1 MALLAGK
8 GWIDLGMADKA
19 IRHSGVCGGIH
30 VIAFVQAAV
39 AGGAGSGSRREPGNE
54 LVARGSQI
62 GFGANR
68 RQDDGRGVTKL
79 DVPGVAKAG
88 YRGCPGGIDG
98 AWLAVTGLAS
108 LLDGQ
113 IVVGRRLAGGR
124 RRVTL
129 QAVESKLQVDAVG
142 ERRRE
147 RQQDQ
152 PL

>member
-1 MALLAGK
+1 M
-8 GWIDLGMADKA
+8 
-19 IRHSGVCGGIH
+19 V
-30 VIAFVQAAV
+30 AFVQAAV
-39 AGGAGSGSRREPGNE
+39 AGGAGSGSGGELGNK

-68 RQDDGRGVTKL
+68 RQDDGRGVAKL

-88 YRGCPGGIDG
+88 NRGWPGGFDG
-98 AWLAVTGLAS
+98 AWLAVAGLAT

-124 RRVTL
+124 RRVAL
-129 QAVESKLQVDAVG
+129 QAVEPKLQVDPVG
-142 ERRRE
+142 ERLRE